1 MLPLTSRFH
10 ESCVDSNCHLLV
22 QIQQW
27 KLQND
32 MCNLFKVSNKE
43 TKLRQWR
50 CSGVFIINFEHVSH
64 IILLFS
70 LLSSNKFITEGG
82 MFPYSVLVP

>member
-1 MLPLTSRFH
+1 
-10 ESCVDSNCHLLV
+10 
-22 QIQQW
+22 
-27 KLQND
+27 

-70 LLSSNKFITEGG
+70 LLSLNKFITGG
-82 MFPYSVLVP
+82 VECFLIQSWYRKIKNKIKFRVFEYFMSSKKDSN